1 MSVRSAMSLTR
12 MALLFF
18 LAESPFVPVLA
29 VLYPGYVAAIVLAS
43 AFFVAAPMGLVLAR
57 ALQRGSE
64 DELAER
70 YRKSERLY
78 VLAAAA
84 SQAGAILTS
93 LGRRDVF
100 TPGIVV
106 SAGGMWVALWLL
118 LKAPAEGFSRDAHPP
133 TPMDHG
139 PLE

>member
-1 MSVRSAMSLTR
+1 MSVRSAMSLVR

-29 VLYPGYVAAIVLAS
+29 GLYPGYVAAIVLAS
-43 AFFVAAPMGLVLAR
+43 AFVVAAPVGIVLAR

-64 DELAER
+64 DELAEK
-70 YRKSERLY
+70 YRKTERLY
-78 VLAAAA
+78 LLAAAA
-84 SQAGAILTS
+84 SQVGAIMTG
-93 LGRRDVF
+93 LGRGDLI

-106 SAGGMWVALWLL
+106 SAGGMLAALWLL
-118 LKAPAEGFSRDAHPP
+118 IKASAEGFSRDAHPP
-133 TPMDHG
+133 TPADQG